1 MSSVV
6 RATDLLPEELEIL
19 RQNVEFAVAND
30 GDAELPAVNRSLAS
44 ARAEMHNNCIF
55 KQLCAIFTPV
65 MR

>member
-30 GDAELPAVNRSLAS
+30 GDAELPAVNRSLAIHDEGVDELVS
-44 ARAEMHNNCIF
+44 PANSGRA
-55 KQLCAIFTPV
+55 A
-65 MR
+65 